1 MVLII
6 FCKSIGF
13 KLAVSKSV
21 VAGVDSDV
29 SIRFVS
35 KVTVSNLVITFV
47 SLLSV
52 SFYRK
57 KSATKR
63 SGRKKS
69 ARRKNSLLTL
79 ALIASI
85 FNPVNFALADSPSTS
100 PAGGTILVFGDS
112 ISAAYGMDR
121 EQGWVHLLTERLATR
136 ELDYKVIN
144 ASVSGETTGGGLVRL
159 PKTLQ
164 IHQPDLVIIE
174 LGGNDGLRGYPIS
187 KIHGNLNAIVDATV
201 DSGADILLVGMV
213 LPPNYGARYTKAFE
227 NLFSEVADQFNL
239 PFIPTL
245 LQGAATDR
253 ALIQRDG
260 IHPTPEAQN
269 LLLEEIWP
277 KIERILISQL
287 TNARGTDSERG
298 AASGTQ

>member
-6 FCKSIGF
+6 LF
-13 KLAVSKSV
+13 KLVVSRFAVSKSV
-21 VAGVDSDV
+21 VSVVSGVDSDV
-29 SIRFVS
+29 SERFVS

-47 SLLSV
+47 SLLSA

-57 KSATKR
+57 K

-69 ARRKNSLLTL
+69 ARRKNILLNL

-85 FNPVNFALADSPSTS
+85 FNPVNFAVADSPNSS
-100 PAGGTILVFGDS
+100 PAGGTILVYGDS

-121 EQGWVHLLTERLATR
+121 EQGWVHLLTGRLATR

-227 NLFSEVADQFNL
+227 NLFSEVANQFNL

-245 LQGAATDR
+245 LQGTATDQ

-260 IHPTPEAQN
+260 IHPTPDAQN

-277 KIERILISQL
+277 MIERILISQL
-287 TNARGTDSERG
+287 PGARGTGSERG
-298 AASGTQ
+298 SASGT